1 MNKMQRLCIH
11 LVDVFSDYV
20 CVAVS
25 FLYYPGKVTY
35 AEVKV
40 DSDGKSH
47 GRGFVQFEETD
58 EALKAVGEQCC
69 MCDQLS
75 IVLCVCV

>member
-1 MNKMQRLCIH
+1 MM
-11 LVDVFSDYV
+11 
-20 CVAVS
+20 
-25 FLYYPGKVTY
+25 Y

-40 DSDGKSH
+40 DSDGKSQ
-47 GRGFVQFEETD
+47 GRGFVQFEKTD
-58 EALKAVGEQCC
+58 EALKAVGEPCC